1 MKPSLLEIAHQSL
14 SLSESA
20 FLKHYKRGRFKA
32 ERGVAFTGSE
42 LPGPG
47 FNFAACLGPCP
58 PLEEVEKMG
67 REFFAE
73 AEAGWGILV
82 EGGAGHP
89 MEAELIAAGWA
100 VAEDEPAFV
109 MTPLSPDESAKRLRR
124 QDSSRT
130 RRGAGGEGRSMQEQY
145 AQSQIPS
152 PLTPNPSPHLSTNPV
167 GKADHGFVRG
177 EGNPK
182 IRPVLNE
189 VDRATFQ
196 NICTVAFQ
204 APPEL
209 ADLIMPSLAFALD
222 PQMGWFIAEVDGK
235 AVSCGG
241 YYRYGQTAVIC
252 CLATLPEYRGRGLG
266 AAVTNHG
273 LAHAAERGCVNA
285 SLRSGPNSVP
295 LYERLGFQYVCQHR
309 TYAAPT
315 GERPV

>member
-1 MKPSLLEIAHQSL
+1 MKPNHREIAHRSL
-14 SLSESA
+14 SLTESA

-32 ERGVAFTGSE
+32 ERGVALTGSE

-58 PLEEVEKMG
+58 PLAEVEKMG

-73 AEAGWGILV
+73 ADAGWGILV

-109 MTPLSPDESAKRLRR
+109 LSPLSARG
-124 QDSSRT
+124 
-130 RRGAGGEGRSMQEQY
+130 RGAEGEGDK
-145 AQSQIPS
+145 
-152 PLTPNPSPHLSTNPV
+152 T
-167 GKADHGFVRG
+167 
-177 EGNPK
+177 

-189 VDRATFQ
+189 QDRRTFQ

-222 PQMGWFIAEVDGK
+222 PQMGWFIAEEDGN

-241 YYRYGQTAVIC
+241 YYRSGQTAVIC
-252 CLATLPEYRGRGLG
+252 CLATLPDSRGRGLG
-266 AAVTNHG
+266 ALVTNHS

-295 LYERLGFQYVCQHR
+295 LYKRLGFQYVCQHR
-309 TYAAPT
+309 TYATPA
-315 GERPV
+315 VS